1 MAHFFS
7 FKPLLFQLGGV
18 CLLGFLSLIQVKAE
32 NTVNWPQF
40 RGPGASGVAEGVA
53 TPTTWNVP
61 ESSNLK
67 WKTPIPGL
75 GHSCPIVWEDRLFLT
90 TAISDKKLD
99 SLKIGIYHEI
109 APVEKDGVHAWVLYC
124 IDKWTGK
131 VIWERVCHKGVP
143 KDKRHT
149 KSSHANCT
157 PATDGKRVVSFF
169 GSEGL
174 YCHDFN
180 GTLLWK
186 KDFGIL
192 DAAFFRVPRAQW
204 GFASS
209 PIIHEGVVL
218 LQCDVLKNS
227 FLAALDL
234 ETGKILWKKPRN
246 DLPAWSSPAVYG
258 EGAKT
263 QVLVNGYRHI
273 GGYDFRTGAEL
284 WRFRGGGDIPVPTPV
299 TGHGLAFITNA
310 HGKLAPIYAIK
321 LDSRGDVSLKDG
333 KASSEQVSWSVNRG
347 GAYMQTP
354 IVYGDYFYNCRDNGV
369 LACFEAKT
377 GRLVFQARLGSGF
390 GGFTGSPVA
399 SGGKIY
405 YVSEVGDVVV
415 VKAGVP
421 ELKILAKNPLGEIC
435 LSTPAIS
442 DGELFFRTRTQ
453 LIAISE
459 Q

>member
-1 MAHFFS
+1 M
-7 FKPLLFQLGGV
+7 
-18 CLLGFLSLIQVKAE
+18 LGFLSLIQVKAE

-124 IDKWTGK
+124 IDKSTGK

-234 ETGKILWKKPRN
+234 DTGKVLWKKPRN
-246 DLPAWSSPAVYG
+246 DLPAWSSPAVHG
-258 EGAKT
+258 KSDKT
-263 QVLVNGYRHI
+263 QVILNGYRHI
-273 GGYDFRTGAEL
+273 GGYAFRTGAEL

-333 KASSEQVSWSVNRG
+333 KASSEQVPWSVNRG

-369 LACFEAKT
+369 LASFEAKT

-415 VKAGVP
+415 IKAGTP

-442 DGELFFRTRTQ
+442 EGELFFRTRTQ
-453 LIAISE
+453 LIAISDK
-459 Q
+459 

>member
-1 MAHFFS
+1 VTGFS
-7 FKPLLFQLGGV
+7 SFIGQAGLLQVFSLLV
-18 CLLGFLSLIQVKAE
+18 CLGSASSKSI
-32 NTVNWPQF
+32 NWPQF
-40 RGPGASGVAEGVA
+40 RGPGSSGIAEGFDTA
-53 TPTTWNVP
+53 TTWNVP
-61 ESSNLK
+61 KSKNLK
-67 WKTPIPGL
+67 WQTTIPGL
-75 GHSCPIVWEDRLFLT
+75 GHSCPIVWGDRIFLT
-90 TAISDKKLD
+90 TAVSDKEKD

-109 APVEKDGVHAWVLYC
+109 APVENDGPHTWILYC
-124 IDKWTGK
+124 IDKKTGK

-157 PATDGKRVVSFF
+157 PATDGKRIVSFF

-218 LQCDVLKNS
+218 VQCDVLKNS

-234 ETGKILWKKPRN
+234 ETGKILWKKARN
-246 DLPAWSSPAVYG
+246 DLPAWSSPAVFAG
-258 EGAKT
+258 KSGT

-273 GGYDFRTGAEL
+273 GGYDFQTGDER

-299 TGHGLAFITNA
+299 TGHGLVFITNA

-321 LDSRGDVSLKDG
+321 LNSLGDVSLERG
-333 KASSEQVSWSVNRG
+333 KTSSAQVPWSVNRG

-354 IVYGDYFYNCRDNGV
+354 ILYGDYFYNCRDNGV

-377 GRLVFQARLGSGF
+377 GRMVFQARLGSGF

-415 VKAGVP
+415 IKAGVP
-421 ELKILAKNPLGEIC
+421 ELKILSKNPLGEIC

-442 DGELFFRTRTQ
+442 EGELFFRTRTQ
-453 LIAISE
+453 LIAISSDTP
-459 Q
+459 

>member
-1 MAHFFS
+1 M
-7 FKPLLFQLGGV
+7 
-18 CLLGFLSLIQVKAE
+18 LGFLSLTQVKAE
-32 NTVNWPQF
+32 NTVNWPRF

-53 TPTTWNVP
+53 SPTTWNVP

-453 LIAISE
+453 LIAISAK
-459 Q
+459 

>member
-1 MAHFFS
+1 MLGFFS
-7 FKPLLFQLGGV
+7 
-18 CLLGFLSLIQVKAE
+18 LSLVKAE

-40 RGPGASGVAEGVA
+40 RGPGASGIAEGVA
-53 TPTTWNVP
+53 TPTTWSVP

-75 GHSCPIVWEDRLFLT
+75 GHSCPVVWGDRMFLT
-90 TAISDKKLD
+90 TAISDKKRD

-109 APVEKDGVHAWVLYC
+109 APVEQDGVHSWVLYC
-124 IDKWTGK
+124 IDKSTGK
-131 VIWERVCHKGVP
+131 VIWERVCRKGVP

-180 GTLLWK
+180 GTLLWE

-209 PIIHEGVVL
+209 PIIHKGVVL
-218 LQCDVLKNS
+218 LQCDVMKNS
-227 FLAALDL
+227 FLAALNL
-234 ETGKILWKKPRN
+234 KTGEILWKKPRN
-246 DLPAWSSPAVYG
+246 DLPAWSSPAVHSKG
-258 EGAKT
+258 DKT

-273 GGYDFRTGAEL
+273 GGYDFVTGKEI
-284 WRFRGGGDIPVPTPV
+284 WRFHGGGDIPVPTPV

-333 KASSEQVSWSVNRG
+333 KASSEQVPWSVNRG

-399 SGGKIY
+399 SGGNIY

-415 VKAGVP
+415 IKAGTP

-453 LIAISE
+453 LIAISAK
-459 Q
+459 

>member
-1 MAHFFS
+1 MKFFS
-7 FKPLLFQLGGV
+7 SIFFLTV
-18 CLLGFLSLIQVKAE
+18 LGFVTGKE
-32 NTVNWPQF
+32 TEKTVHWPQF
-40 RGPGASGVAEGVA
+40 RGPGASGVAEGFE
-53 TPTTWNVP
+53 TPTSWDVP
-61 ESSNLK
+61 AGKNLK

-75 GHSCPIVWEDRLFLT
+75 GHSCPTICGDRIFVT
-90 TAISDKKLD
+90 TAISDKQKD

-109 APVEKDGVHAWVLYC
+109 APVEKDGVHVWKLYC
-124 IDKWTGK
+124 IDKKTGK
-131 VIWERVCHKGVP
+131 ILWEKVCHKGVP

-157 PATDGKRVVSFF
+157 PATDGKRVVTFF

-174 YCHDFN
+174 YCHDFE
-180 GTLLWK
+180 GKLLWK

-218 LQCDVLKNS
+218 IQCDVLKNS

-234 ETGKILWKKPRN
+234 ETGKVLWKTARN
-246 DLPAWSSPAVYG
+246 DLPAWSSPAVHG
-258 EGAKT
+258 EGDQT

-273 GGYDFRTGAEL
+273 GGYDFRTGAEI

-299 TGHGLAFITNA
+299 TGHGLVFITNA
-310 HGKLAPIYAIK
+310 HGRMAPIYAIK
-321 LDSRGDVSLKDG
+321 LDSKGDVSLPG
-333 KASSEQVSWSVNRG
+333 VATSSKQVPWSVRKG

-354 IVYGDYFYNCRDNGV
+354 MLYGDYFYNCRDNGV

-377 GRLVFQARLGSGF
+377 GKLVYQARLGSGF

-415 VKAGVP
+415 VKAGTP
-421 ELKILAKNPLGEIC
+421 ELKILSKNPLGEIC

-442 DGELFFRTRTQ
+442 EGAIFFRARTQ
-453 LIAISE
+453 LIAIANPAK
-459 Q
+459 

>member
-1 MAHFFS
+1 
-7 FKPLLFQLGGV
+7 
-18 CLLGFLSLIQVKAE
+18 
-32 NTVNWPQF
+32 
-40 RGPGASGVAEGVA
+40 
-53 TPTTWNVP
+53 
-61 ESSNLK
+61 
-67 WKTPIPGL
+67 
-75 GHSCPIVWEDRLFLT
+75 
-90 TAISDKKLD
+90 
-99 SLKIGIYHEI
+99 
-109 APVEKDGVHAWVLYC
+109 
-124 IDKWTGK
+124 
-131 VIWERVCHKGVP
+131 
-143 KDKRHT
+143 
-149 KSSHANCT
+149 
-157 PATDGKRVVSFF
+157 VVSFF

-209 PIIHEGVVL
+209 PIIHDGVVL

-246 DLPAWSSPAVYG
+246 DLPAWSSPAVYSDG
-258 EGAKT
+258 SKT
-263 QVLVNGYRHI
+263 QVLVNGYRNI

-284 WRFRGGGDIPVPTPV
+284 WRFHGGGDIPVPTPV

-310 HGKLAPIYAIK
+310 HGKSAPIYAIK
-321 LDSRGDVSLKDG
+321 LDSRGDVSLEDG
-333 KASSEQVSWSVNRG
+333 KASSEQVPWSVNRG

-354 IVYGDYFYNCRDNGV
+354 ILYGDYFYNCRDNGV

-415 VKAGVP
+415 IKAGVP

-442 DGELFFRTRTQ
+442 NGELFFRTRTQ
-453 LIAISE
+453 LISISDK
-459 Q
+459 

>member
-1 MAHFFS
+1 MAGRLKIFF
-7 FKPLLFQLGGV
+7 PGPVCALCLFLTSLAGG
-18 CLLGFLSLIQVKAE
+18 KE
-32 NTVNWPQF
+32 TKTVNWPQF
-40 RGPGASGVAEGVA
+40 RGPSASGIAEGFE
-53 TPTTWNVP
+53 TPLTWNVP
-61 ESSNLK
+61 ESENLK

-75 GHSCPIVWEDRLFLT
+75 GHSCPVVWKDRVFLT
-90 TAISDKKLD
+90 TAISDKEKD

-109 APVEKDGVHAWVLYC
+109 APVEKDGPHAWVLYC
-124 IDKWTGK
+124 IDKATGK
-131 VIWERVCHKGVP
+131 IIWERVCHKGVP

-157 PATDGKRVVSFF
+157 PATDGKRIVSFF

-209 PIIHEGVVL
+209 PVIHEGVVL
-218 LQCDVLKNS
+218 VQCDVLKNS

-234 ETGKILWKKPRN
+234 ETGKTLWKKTRN
-246 DLPAWSSPAVYG
+246 DLPAWSSPAVSLEG
-258 EGAKT
+258 EAT
-263 QVLVNGYRHI
+263 QVVVNGYRHI
-273 GGYDFRTGAEL
+273 GGYDFRTGKEL

-310 HGKLAPIYAIK
+310 HGRLAPIYAIR
-321 LDSRGDVSLKDG
+321 LDSRGDVSLPPG
-333 KASSEQVSWSVNRG
+333 KSSSKQVPWSVNRG

-354 IVYGDYFYNCRDNGV
+354 LLYGDYFYNCRDNGV
-369 LACFEAKT
+369 LACFEAKS
-377 GRLVFQARLGSGF
+377 GKLVFQARLGPGL
-390 GGFTGSPVA
+390 GGFCGSPVA

-405 YVSEVGDVVV
+405 YVSEIGDVVV
-415 VKAGVP
+415 IKAGAP
-421 ELKILAKNPLGEIC
+421 ELKVLARNPLGETC

-442 DGELFFRTRTQ
+442 EGEMFFRTRSH
-453 LIAISE
+453 LVALSGG
-459 Q
+459 

>member
-1 MAHFFS
+1 M
-7 FKPLLFQLGGV
+7 
-18 CLLGFLSLIQVKAE
+18 LGFLSLTQVKAE

-453 LIAISE
+453 LIAISDK
-459 Q
+459 

>member
-7 FKPLLFQLGGV
+7 IKPLLFQLGV
-18 CLLGFLSLIQVKAE
+18 CLLGFLPPTLVKADI
-32 NTVNWPQF
+32 TVNWPQF
-40 RGPGASGVAEGVA
+40 RGPGASGIAIGVA

-61 ESSNLK
+61 ESRNLK

-75 GHSCPIVWEDRLFLT
+75 GHSCPIVWGDRLFLT
-90 TAISDKKLD
+90 SAISDKKLD
-99 SLKIGIYHEI
+99 RLKIGIYHEI

-124 IDKWTGK
+124 IDKSTGK

-157 PATDGKRVVSFF
+157 PATDGKHVVSFF

-218 LQCDVLKNS
+218 IQCDVLKNS

-246 DLPAWSSPAVYG
+246 DLPAWSSPAIHG
-258 EGAKT
+258 KGDKT

-273 GGYDFRTGAEL
+273 GAYGFVTGKEI

-321 LDSRGDVSLKDG
+321 LNSRGDVSLKDG
-333 KASSEQVSWSVNRG
+333 KASSEQVPWSVNRG

-369 LACFEAKT
+369 LACFKAKT

-405 YVSEVGDVVV
+405 YASEIGDVVV
-415 VKAGVP
+415 IKAGVTK
-421 ELKILAKNPLGEIC
+421 LKILAKNPLGEIC

-442 DGELFFRTRTQ
+442 NGELFFRTRHH
-453 LIAISE
+453 LIAISGK
-459 Q
+459 

>member
-1 MAHFFS
+1 M
-7 FKPLLFQLGGV
+7 
-18 CLLGFLSLIQVKAE
+18 LGFLSLTQVKAE

-124 IDKWTGK
+124 IDKSTGK

-263 QVLVNGYRHI
+263 QVLLNGYRHI
-273 GGYDFRTGAEL
+273 GGYDFATGKEI

-415 VKAGVP
+415 IKAGTP

-453 LIAISE
+453 LIAISDK
-459 Q
+459 

>member
-1 MAHFFS
+1 M
-7 FKPLLFQLGGV
+7 
-18 CLLGFLSLIQVKAE
+18 LGFLSLTQVKAE
-32 NTVNWPQF
+32 NTENWPQF
-40 RGPGASGVAEGVA
+40 RGPGASGVSEGVV

-75 GHSCPIVWEDRLFLT
+75 GHSCPIVWGDRLFLT

-124 IDKWTGK
+124 IDKSTGK

-149 KSSHANCT
+149 KSSHSNCT

-180 GTLLWK
+180 GALLWK

-218 LQCDVLKNS
+218 IQCDVLKHS
-227 FLAALDL
+227 FLAAIEL
-234 ETGKILWKKPRN
+234 ETGKTLWKKPRN

-258 EGAKT
+258 EGDKT
-263 QVLVNGYRHI
+263 QVLLNGYRHI

-333 KASSEQVSWSVNRG
+333 KASSAQVPWSVNRG

-405 YVSEVGDVVV
+405 YVSEVGEVVV
-415 VKAGVP
+415 IKAGTP
-421 ELKILAKNPLGEIC
+421 ELKILAKNPLGDIC

-453 LIAISE
+453 LIAISDK
-459 Q
+459 

>member
-1 MAHFFS
+1 M
-7 FKPLLFQLGGV
+7 
-18 CLLGFLSLIQVKAE
+18 LGFLSLIQVKAE

-40 RGPGASGVAEGVA
+40 RGPEASGVAEGVA

-124 IDKWTGK
+124 IDKSTGK

-218 LQCDVLKNS
+218 VQCDVLKNS

-234 ETGKILWKKPRN
+234 ETGKILWKKARN
-246 DLPAWSSPAVYG
+246 DLPAWSSPAVHG

-263 QVLVNGYRHI
+263 QVILNGYRHI
-273 GGYDFRTGAEL
+273 GGYGFATGKEI

-310 HGKLAPIYAIK
+310 HGRMAPIYAIK
-321 LDSRGDVSLKDG
+321 LNSRGDVSLKDG
-333 KASSEQVSWSVNRG
+333 KASSEQVPWSVNRG

-415 VKAGVP
+415 IKAGTP
-421 ELKILAKNPLGEIC
+421 ELKILAKNPLGDIC

-453 LIAISE
+453 LIAISDK
-459 Q
+459 

>member
-1 MAHFFS
+1 
-7 FKPLLFQLGGV
+7 
-18 CLLGFLSLIQVKAE
+18 LLGFLSLIQVKAE

-53 TPTTWNVP
+53 TPTTWDVP

-124 IDKWTGK
+124 IDKSTGK

-218 LQCDVLKNS
+218 VQCDVLKNS

-234 ETGKILWKKPRN
+234 DTGKVLWKKPRN

-258 EGAKT
+258 DGVKT
-263 QVLVNGYRHI
+263 QVLLNGYRHI

-284 WRFRGGGDIPVPTPV
+284 WRFRGGGDIPVPTPI

-333 KASSEQVSWSVNRG
+333 KASSEQVPWSVNRG

-369 LACFEAKT
+369 LASFEAKT
-377 GRLVFQARLGSGF
+377 GRLVFQARLGSGL

-405 YVSEVGDVVV
+405 YVSEVGDVIVI
-415 VKAGVP
+415 KAGTP

-453 LIAISE
+453 LIAISAK
-459 Q
+459 

>member
-1 MAHFFS
+1 MLHFFS
-7 FKPLLFQLGGV
+7 FKPLLLQLAGAW
-18 CLLGFLSLIQVKAE
+18 LLGFLSLTLVKGE
-32 NTVNWPQF
+32 NTINWPQF
-40 RGPGASGVAEGVA
+40 RGPGSSGVAKGIE
-53 TPTTWNVP
+53 TPTVWNIP
-61 ESSNLK
+61 ESRNLK
-67 WKTPIPGL
+67 WKTLIPGL
-75 GHSCPIVWEDRLFLT
+75 GHSCPIVWGDRLFLT
-90 TAISDKKLD
+90 TAISNKQRD

-109 APVEKDGVHAWVLYC
+109 ASVENDGVHTWVLYC
-124 IDKWTGK
+124 IDKATGK
-131 VIWERVCHKGVP
+131 VIWDRVCHKGVP

-209 PIIHEGVVL
+209 PIIHDGVVL

-246 DLPAWSSPAVYG
+246 DLPAWSSPAVYSDG
-258 EGAKT
+258 SKT
-263 QVLVNGYRHI
+263 QVLVNGYRNI

-284 WRFRGGGDIPVPTPV
+284 WRFHGGGDIPVPTPV

-310 HGKLAPIYAIK
+310 HGKSAPIYAIK
-321 LDSRGDVSLKDG
+321 LDSRGDVSLEDG
-333 KASSEQVSWSVNRG
+333 KASSEQVPWSVNRG

-354 IVYGDYFYNCRDNGV
+354 ILYGDYFYNCRDNGV

-415 VKAGVP
+415 IKAGVP

-442 DGELFFRTRTQ
+442 NGELFFRTRTQ
-453 LIAISE
+453 LISISDK
-459 Q
+459 

>member
-1 MAHFFS
+1 MTVFS
-7 FKPLLFQLGGV
+7 SFIGQACLLQVFSLLV
-18 CLLGFLSLIQVKAE
+18 CLGSVSAKSI
-32 NTVNWPQF
+32 NWPQF
-40 RGPGASGVAEGVA
+40 RGPGSSGIAEGFDTA
-53 TPTTWNVP
+53 TTWNVP
-61 ESSNLK
+61 KSKNLK
-67 WKTPIPGL
+67 WQTSIPGL
-75 GHSCPIVWEDRLFLT
+75 GHSCPIVWGDRIFLT
-90 TAISDKKLD
+90 TAVSDKEKD

-109 APVEKDGVHAWVLYC
+109 ASVENDGPHTWILYC
-124 IDKWTGK
+124 IDKKTGK

-157 PATDGKRVVSFF
+157 PATDGKRIVSFF

-218 LQCDVLKNS
+218 IQCDVLKNS

-234 ETGKILWKKPRN
+234 ETGKILWKKSRN
-246 DLPAWSSPAVYG
+246 DLPAWSSPSVHKG
-258 EGAKT
+258 KSGT

-273 GGYDFRTGAEL
+273 GGYDFQTGDEQ

-299 TGHGLAFITNA
+299 TGHGLVFITNA

-321 LDSRGDVSLKDG
+321 LDSLGDISLERGKT
-333 KASSEQVSWSVNRG
+333 SSQQVPWSVNRG

-354 IVYGDYFYNCRDNGV
+354 ILYGDYLYNCRDNGV

-377 GRLVFQARLGSGF
+377 GRMVFQERLGSGF

-415 VKAGVP
+415 IKAGVP
-421 ELKILAKNPLGEIC
+421 ELKVLARNPLGEIC

-442 DGELFFRTRTQ
+442 EGELFFRTRTQ
-453 LIAISE
+453 LIAISSAIP
-459 Q
+459 

>member
-1 MAHFFS
+1 MTCLFS
-7 FKPLLFQLGGV
+7 FPKLVCTFGIFSLLACLGPA
-18 CLLGFLSLIQVKAE
+18 SA

-40 RGPGASGVAEGVA
+40 RGPAATGIAEGFV
-53 TPTTWNVP
+53 TPTTWDVTK
-61 ESSNLK
+61 SVNLK
-67 WKTPIPGL
+67 WQTSIPGL
-75 GHSCPIVWEDRLFLT
+75 GHSCPIVWEDRIFLT
-90 TAISDKKLD
+90 TAVSDKEKD

-109 APVEKDGVHAWVLYC
+109 APVENDGPHTWILYC
-124 IDKWTGK
+124 IDKKTGK

-157 PATDGKRVVSFF
+157 PATDGKRIVSFF

-209 PIIHEGVVL
+209 PVIHEGVVL
-218 LQCDVLKNS
+218 VQCDVLKNS

-234 ETGKILWKKPRN
+234 ETGKILWKKSRN
-246 DLPAWSSPAVYG
+246 DLPAWSSPAVYAG
-258 EGAKT
+258 KTGT
-263 QVLVNGYRHI
+263 QVVVNGYRHI
-273 GGYDFRTGAEL
+273 GGYDFQTGAER

-299 TGHGLAFITNA
+299 IGHGLVFITNA

-321 LDSRGDVSLKDG
+321 LDSRGDVSLEKG
-333 KASSEQVSWSVNRG
+333 KTSSAQVPWSVNRG

-354 IVYGDYFYNCRDNGV
+354 ILYGDYFYKCRDNGV

-377 GRLVFQARLGSGF
+377 GRMVFQARLGSGF

-415 VKAGVP
+415 IKAGVP

-442 DGELFFRTRTQ
+442 EGELFFRTRTQ
-453 LIAISE
+453 LIAISSATP
-459 Q
+459 